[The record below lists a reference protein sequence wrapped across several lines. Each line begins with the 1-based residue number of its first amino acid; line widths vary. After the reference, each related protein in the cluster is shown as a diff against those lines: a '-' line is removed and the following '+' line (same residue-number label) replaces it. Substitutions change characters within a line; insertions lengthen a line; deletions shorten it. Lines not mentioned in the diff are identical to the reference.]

1 MTSPSGIPKKNARR
15 KAHHTMAAERKTP
28 LDFTNMYATHDAFR
42 RDLDRLVTA
51 VEEGRSGSAG
61 VRAGWENFKKQLHL
75 HHTVED
81 AELWPRVKRAVTG
94 RPKDLAL
101 MAEME
106 AEHAELDPRLDAVD
120 DALARGRADGLA
132 ELVGALSTVLRD
144 HMEHEEKSALPLIQE
159 VLTAKDWDAF
169 RGGMARAQGP
179 RGAAVYVP
187 WVCDGAP
194 DEDRDRFLAGMPAP
208 VRMLNRAFWTAGY
221 RKKGFWKG

>member
-1 MTSPSGIPKKNARR
+1 
-15 KAHHTMAAERKTP
+15 MAVERKTP
-28 LDFTNMYATHDAFR
+28 LDLTNMYATHEAFR

-51 VEEGRSGSAG
+51 VEEGRAGSAG
-61 VRAGWENFKKQLHL
+61 ARAGWENFKKQLHI

-81 AELWPRVKRAVTG
+81 AELWPRVKRAVAG

-120 DALARGRADGLA
+120 DALARGAAAGLP

-187 WVCDGAP
+187 WVCDGAS

-208 VRMLNRAFWTAGY
+208 VRLLNRAFWEAGY
-221 RKKGFWKG
+221 RKKGFWRR